1 MRKNEP
7 VLDRLPESM
16 AFRDTGCDVHPSCL
30 TCPLPQCRYDEPGWR
45 QREERTERDVEIVRM
60 RGRLGLSV
68 EELAMRFGVS
78 TRTVHRILGRSQ
90 AVAVRSL
97 PMAS

>member
-7 VLDRLPESM
+7 VLDRLPEMM
-16 AFRDTGCDVHPSCL
+16 AFRDTGCDVHPACL

-45 QREERTERDVEIVRM
+45 QREERLERDAEIARM
-60 RGRLGLSV
+60 RARHGLSV
-68 EELAMRFGVS
+68 EELAARFGVS
-78 TRTVHRILGRSQ
+78 TRTVHRVLSRGH
-90 AVAVRSL
+90 AVTLRSL